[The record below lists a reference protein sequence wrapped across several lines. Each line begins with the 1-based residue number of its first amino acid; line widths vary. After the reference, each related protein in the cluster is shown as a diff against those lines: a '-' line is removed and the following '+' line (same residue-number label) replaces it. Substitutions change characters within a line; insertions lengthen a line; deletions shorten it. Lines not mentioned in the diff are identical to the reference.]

1 MHILLFILIFI
12 IAIFV
17 FGLSIVGF
25 ILRTIFGLGRGSS
38 SSRPKQT
45 ESGRTSQQDYG
56 QRDRRSNDDEEEIY
70 SENFPEK
77 RHKKIFTQDDGEYVD
92 LRKSNKTG
100 YCFYFRFAAKNSFI
114 SVAHSSA
121 ITPFTTTV
129 LGCRAEPAYF

>member
-25 ILRTIFGLGRGSS
+25 ILRTIFGLGRSSS

-45 ESGRTSQQDYG
+45 ESGRTSQQSNN
-56 QRDRRSNDDEEEIY
+56 QTNRRSNDDEEEIY
-70 SENFPEK
+70 SENVPEK

-92 LRKSNKTG
+92 FEEIK
-100 YCFYFRFAAKNSFI
+100 
-114 SVAHSSA
+114 
-121 ITPFTTTV
+121 
-129 LGCRAEPAYF
+129 

>member
-45 ESGRTSQQDYG
+45 ESGRTSQQDYS

-70 SENFPEK
+70 SENADSAGMIKNSSCKFQC
-77 RHKKIFTQDDGEYVD
+77 IFTAG
-92 LRKSNKTG
+92 TG
-100 YCFYFRFAAKNSFI
+100 S
-114 SVAHSSA
+114 
-121 ITPFTTTV
+121 
-129 LGCRAEPAYF
+129 

>member
-17 FGLSIVGF
+17 FGLSIIGF

-56 QRDRRSNDDEEEIY
+56 QRDRRSMMMKRKYIPRMFRRKDIKKY
-70 SENFPEK
+70 SPRTMVN
-77 RHKKIFTQDDGEYVD
+77 I
-92 LRKSNKTG
+92 
-100 YCFYFRFAAKNSFI
+100 
-114 SVAHSSA
+114 
-121 ITPFTTTV
+121 
-129 LGCRAEPAYF
+129 

>member
-17 FGLSIVGF
+17 FGLSIIGF

-56 QRDRRSNDDEEEIY
+56 QRDRRSMMMKRKYIPRMFRRKDIKKY
-70 SENFPEK
+70 SPRTMVNM
-77 RHKKIFTQDDGEYVD
+77 
-92 LRKSNKTG
+92 
-100 YCFYFRFAAKNSFI
+100 
-114 SVAHSSA
+114 
-121 ITPFTTTV
+121 
-129 LGCRAEPAYF
+129 